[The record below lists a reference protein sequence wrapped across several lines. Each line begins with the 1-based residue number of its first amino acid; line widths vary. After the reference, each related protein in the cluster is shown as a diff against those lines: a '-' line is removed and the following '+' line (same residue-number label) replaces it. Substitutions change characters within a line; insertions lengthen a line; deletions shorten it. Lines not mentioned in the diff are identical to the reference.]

1 MIEKKSNCD
10 KILLSNLHKFVTP
23 KLNYCDCIIKEITM
37 RNTEVYICSMP
48 QRLDTFLAQEI
59 GQTRSQVAQLI
70 KQECVYVDEKK
81 VSRPGVKLK
90 NGQKVKVEFPQPKI
104 HEAQKVEFDV
114 EILYEDED
122 VLVINKPSGVTVH
135 PAPSVKEPTLVD
147 WLKHKGIRLSTISGE
162 ERHGIVHRLD
172 KGTSG
177 TMVIAKNND
186 SHEFLSAQL
195 QDKSMGRYY
204 LAVVTPPLKD
214 DVTII
219 ESNIGRSSH
228 NRLKMACGLEH
239 GKYAKTMFKHLA
251 LSGDEKAELIACKL
265 FTGRTHQIRVH
276 LESINRH
283 ILGDHIYAQSP
294 KIEKSERILLHAYL
308 IYFIHPSTKEKVYFH
323 AEFDELMKD
332 TIYKKFDLEILNEV
346 IKPEYIMHSFTTGS

>member
-1 MIEKKSNCD
+1 MINSKEYRCQKS
-10 KILLSNLHKFVTP
+10 
-23 KLNYCDCIIKEITM
+23 
-37 RNTEVYICSMP
+37 
-48 QRLDTFLAQEI
+48 QRLDIFLAEAI

-70 KQECVYVDEKK
+70 KLGCVSINEKI
-81 VSRPGVKLK
+81 VLRAGLKLK
-90 NGQKVKVEFPQPKI
+90 GEESVCVKFPQPKK
-104 HEAQKVEFDV
+104 EAAKEIDFDV

-147 WLKHKGIRLSTISGE
+147 WLKHKNIRLSTISGE

-177 TMVIAKNND
+177 TMVVAKNNEA
-186 SHEFLSAQL
+186 HEFLSRQL

-214 DVTII
+214 NVTII
-219 ESNIGRSSH
+219 ESNIGRSNH
-228 NRLKMACGLEH
+228 NRLKMASGAVH
-239 GKYAKTMFKHLA
+239 GKYAKTMFKQLA
-251 LSGDEKAELIACKL
+251 LSEDEKFQLIACKL

-283 ILGDHIYAQSP
+283 ILGDHIYAISP
-294 KIEKSERILLHAYL
+294 KQEKSERILLHAYL
-308 IYFIHPSTKEKVYFH
+308 IYFIHPRTKEMLYFT
-323 AEFDELMKD
+323 AELDKFMKN
-332 TIYKKFDLEILNEV
+332 TIDKKFDKEILDEV
-346 IKPEYIMHSFTTGS
+346 IDSNYIINSFPSAL